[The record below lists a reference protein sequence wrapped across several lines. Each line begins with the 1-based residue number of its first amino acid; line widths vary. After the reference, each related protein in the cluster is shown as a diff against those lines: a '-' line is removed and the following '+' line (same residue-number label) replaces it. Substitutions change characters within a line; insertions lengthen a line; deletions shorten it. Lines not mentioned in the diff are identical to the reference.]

1 MKNAAYKVLANRQD
15 ITAKI
20 SDRLIRLSLHDAA
33 GFEND
38 TAEIELDNRD
48 SAIEVPPTGAEL
60 DIYIGYEDELSYRG
74 TYTVDE
80 IEEPLD
86 VDVLILKAQAAKMK
100 NSLKAPRDDSYDNVT
115 LGELASQIA
124 ARHGYQP
131 AVADSMASITLTHI
145 DQRGESDM
153 NLLTRLAKENN
164 GLFKMAANRLVI
176 LPKEAGK
183 SVSGKELPRVT
194 ISDPENST
202 GSVTIKDKDD
212 YQSVVAY
219 WFDEPNQEKV
229 AETIGGGE
237 PQFVIKKTHS
247 DQQAA
252 INAATAKLG
261 ELKRGN
267 GSLSITR
274 PLSPEIMPEGF
285 LVLEN
290 HKQSA
295 NGEWLVESVDH
306 VIEPGRA
313 ATTSASCAIK
323 DS

>member
-20 SDRLIRLSLHDAA
+20 SDRLIRLALHDEA
-33 GFEND
+33 GVESD
-38 TAEIELDNRD
+38 TAELELDNRD
-48 SAIEVPPTGAEL
+48 SAVEIPPTGAEL

-80 IEEPLD
+80 IEEPLE
-86 VDVLILKAQAAKMK
+86 VDVLIIKAKAAKIK
-100 NSLKAPRDDSYDNVT
+100 KSIKAPRDTSYDDLT
-115 LGELASQIA
+115 LGDLASQIA

-131 AVADSMASITLTHI
+131 AVANSMASIKLTHI

-164 GLFKMAANRLVI
+164 GLFKIAANRLVVV
-176 LPKEAGK
+176 PKEAGK

-194 ISDPENST
+194 LGDPENST
-202 GSVTIKDKDD
+202 GRVTISERDD
-212 YQSVVAY
+212 FQSVVAY

-229 AETIGGGE
+229 SETVGGGE